1 MSKRK
6 PDQTITHR
14 IELQQ
19 KERELIQDYL
29 LLEQFNKLIASLT
42 SMPISTMYAWLNV
55 GEALDIFDTPIPT
68 VADLEDIPAAINA
81 FGKGVKIARE
91 GIDVGGKNVGIF
103 EIFRYA
109 LRGQYPDAFTE
120 A

>member
-14 IELQQ
+14 IELQA

-29 LLEQFNKLIASLT
+29 LMEQFNKLIASLT

-55 GEALDIFDTPIPT
+55 AEALDIFDTPIPT
-68 VADLEDIPAAINA
+68 VTDLEDIPNAINA
-81 FGKGVKIARE
+81 FGKSVKIARE
-91 GIDVGGKNVGIF
+91 GVTIGTKNVGIF
-103 EIFRYA
+103 ELLRYA
-109 LRGQYPDAFTE
+109 LTGQYPDAFTE